1 MSFAGRSPV
10 VSTALTSLRFGSVSI
25 SRIDAPVIYQH
36 PFAYLLGLEGIA
48 LLRAFSG
55 VYDRDFTSARLR
67 EIRALLDSVE
77 ELGDGV
83 EAHPITTR
91 EGYARWAASYDEPGN
106 QLIDLEQPVVREIL
120 DSLPLGVALDA
131 GCGTGRHTA
140 YLASLGHKVI
150 GVDTSPEMLG
160 LAREKVPEGEFY
172 EADLRDVPLADDSVD
187 LVVCAIALSHVA
199 DLAQAFAEFVR
210 VLRPNGH
217 LVISDSR
224 GLIGD
229 IGLPLVK
236 IGPDG
241 NFGYMPTRSRLASD
255 YLAAALPLGLQVRR
269 CEEPRRPSPLV
280 ADDGTD
286 LYDGTPPPNHIPGN
300 PPNIWALHRFC
311 TAATNAAYKGNPVA
325 IIWHFQLSSD

>member
-1 MSFAGRSPV
+1 MRVYKTSPRSIPSCV
-10 VSTALTSLRFGSVSI
+10 TALLADRCI
-25 SRIDAPVIYQH
+25 PRIDAPVIYQH
-36 PFAYLLGLEGIA
+36 PLAYLLGLEGIA

-55 VYDRDFTSARLR
+55 VYDRDFTIARLR

-83 EAHPITTR
+83 ESHPITTR
-91 EGYARWAASYDEPGN
+91 EGYARWAGFYDEPGN
-106 QLIDLEQPVVREIL
+106 QLIDLEQLLVREIL

-160 LAREKVPEGEFY
+160 LAREKVPGGEFY
-172 EADLRDVPLADDSVD
+172 EADLNDVPLADDSVD
-187 LVVCAIALSHVA
+187 VVVCAIALSHVA
-199 DLAQAFAEFVR
+199 DLAQALGEFVR

-224 GLIGD
+224 SLIGD

-236 IGPDG
+236 IGPD
-241 NFGYMPTRSRLASD
+241 RKS
-255 YLAAALPLGLQVRR
+255 V
-269 CEEPRRPSPLV
+269 V
-280 ADDGTD
+280 
-286 LYDGTPPPNHIPGN
+286 
-300 PPNIWALHRFC
+300 
-311 TAATNAAYKGNPVA
+311 
-325 IIWHFQLSSD
+325 